1 MVSTRLRPSC
11 PRTFEIDLAIGLLYT
26 QRNRARPISNAVA
39 VLKALNIRN
48 FALVAELDIEFG
60 DGLTVITG
68 ESGAGKSILLDALS
82 LVLGARAR
90 RAAIRPGSSGC
101 DVSAEFD
108 IDRRPQVRDTLDA
121 LDMLLAG
128 DETTCLVRRHAGEN
142 RSRSFVNG
150 VPATL
155 SALQSIT
162 GPLVDVHGQDEH
174 RQLLARDVQRRLLDE
189 FGVAPELVSATAE
202 TFQERSAASRQL
214 EECRAEVARAR
225 ERKSLVGYQIDELTA
240 LGDSIGRFDELT
252 ATYKRLTRARELIGT
267 IGGATN
273 ELDEDLIARTSR
285 LATLLDGTDDPHPN
299 LRAAVDLATVAHTHL
314 EETLTE
320 LRRYL
325 DSFPE
330 DDRELAEVDAELAAL
345 HDLSRKHRIPGRDLG
360 AHLAKLEKELA
371 SLSVNENR
379 LADLE
384 TRAERAETRF
394 LTAAKLLS
402 KARRSAA
409 TTFSKSVTA
418 RFGELGLADASID
431 VEFQDAESAA
441 GLETVEFKATTNPK
455 YPAGGLAEIAS
466 GGELARISLAIEVV
480 AAERS
485 RLPCLILD
493 EADIGVGGVAADV
506 LGRML
511 KRLSKKTQVIAIT
524 HAPQLAALGDAHLKV
539 EKTTDQDTVIRV
551 LAGVERLE
559 ELARMLGGRTVTGA
573 TRDYARTLLAEAE
586 DSTGDSSVDASSVS
600 PQAASG

>member
-1 MVSTRLRPSC
+1 M
-11 PRTFEIDLAIGLLYT
+11 
-26 QRNRARPISNAVA
+26 
-39 VLKALNIRN
+39 LKALNIRN

-68 ESGAGKSILLDALS
+68 ESGAGKSILLDALA

-90 RAAIRPGSSGC
+90 RAAIRPGTSGC

-108 IDRRPQVRDTLDA
+108 IGSRPQVRDARDA
-121 LDMLLAG
+121 LDMLLAD
-128 DETTCLVRRHAGEN
+128 DETTCLVRRHAGES
-142 RSRSFVNG
+142 RSRAFVNG

-155 SALQSIT
+155 ATLQSIT
-162 GPLVDVHGQDEH
+162 GPMVDVHGQDEH

-189 FGVAPELVSATAE
+189 FGVDSKLVAATAE
-202 TFQERSAASRQL
+202 SFRERSAAKRQL
-214 EECRAEVARAR
+214 EESRAEVARAR
-225 ERKSLVGYQIDELTA
+225 EHKSLVSYQIDELTA
-240 LGDSIGRFDELT
+240 LGDSIHRFDELT
-252 ATYKRLTRARELIGT
+252 ATYKRLTRARELIET

-273 ELDEDLIARTSR
+273 ELDEELVTRTSR
-285 LATLLDGTDDPHPN
+285 LAALLDGTDDPHPN
-299 LRAAVDLATVAHTHL
+299 LRTAVDLATAAHTHL
-314 EETLTE
+314 EETLGE

-345 HDLSRKHRIPGRDLG
+345 HDVSRKHRVRARHLG
-360 AHLAKLEKELA
+360 AHLAKLEEELA
-371 SLSVNENR
+371 SLTVNENQ

-384 TRAERAETRF
+384 TRADKTETKFIAAAES
-394 LTAAKLLS
+394 LS

-409 TTFSKSVTA
+409 ATFAESVTG
-418 RFGELGLADASID
+418 RFAELGLADASIH

-441 GLETVEFKATTNPK
+441 GLETVEFKVTTNPK

-511 KRLSKKTQVIAIT
+511 KRLSKNTQVIAIT

-539 EKTTDQDTVIRV
+539 EKTSAQDTVIRV
-551 LAGVERLE
+551 LTEDERLE

-573 TRDYARTLLAEAE
+573 TRDYARTLLAQAE
-586 DSTGDSSVDASSVS
+586 DPAEEGVGRERATIRSRSLS
-600 PQAASG
+600 PDAASG

>member
-1 MVSTRLRPSC
+1 M
-11 PRTFEIDLAIGLLYT
+11 
-26 QRNRARPISNAVA
+26 
-39 VLKALNIRN
+39 LKALNIRN

-82 LVLGARAR
+82 LVLGGRAR
-90 RAAIRPGSSGC
+90 RAAIRPGTTGC

-108 IDRRPQVRDTLDA
+108 ISSRPQVRETLDA
-121 LDMLLAG
+121 LDMLLAD
-128 DETTCLVRRHAGEN
+128 DEAACLVRRHAGEN

-155 SALQSIT
+155 AALQSIT
-162 GPLVDVHGQDEH
+162 GPLVDVHGQGEH
-174 RQLLARDVQRRLLDE
+174 RQLLVRDVQRRLLDE
-189 FGVAPELVSATAE
+189 FGVDPRLVTATAE
-202 TFQERSAASRQL
+202 NFLARATATRQL
-214 EECRAEVARAR
+214 EESRAEVARTR
-225 ERKSLVGYQIDELTA
+225 EHKSLVSYQIDELTA
-240 LGDSIGRFDELT
+240 LGDSIRRFAELT
-252 ATYKRLTRARELIGT
+252 ATYKRLTRARKLIET
-267 IGGATN
+267 VGGATN
-273 ELDEDLIARTSR
+273 ELDEELIARTSR
-285 LATLLDGTDDPHPN
+285 LAALLDDTDDPHPN
-299 LRAAVDLATVAHTHL
+299 LRTAVDLANVAHTHL
-314 EETLTE
+314 EETLGE

-345 HDLSRKHRIPGRDLG
+345 HDVSRKHRVPARDLG
-360 AHLAKLEKELA
+360 THLARLEEELA
-371 SLSVNENR
+371 SLTVNER
-379 LADLE
+379 QLADLE
-384 TRAERAETRF
+384 TRAEKAETKF
-394 LTAAKLLS
+394 LAAAESLS
-402 KARRSAA
+402 KARRTAAA
-409 TTFSKSVTA
+409 TFSESITA
-418 RFGELGLADASID
+418 RFAELGLADASIE

-441 GLETVEFKATTNPK
+441 GLEAVEFKVTTNPK

-511 KRLSKKTQVIAIT
+511 KRLSKNTQVIAIT

-539 EKTTDQDTVIRV
+539 EKTSAQDTVIRV
-551 LAGVERLE
+551 LTADERLE

-586 DSTGDSSVDASSVS
+586 DPVEEAARPERATMRSRSLSSD
-600 PQAASG
+600 AASG

>member
-1 MVSTRLRPSC
+1 MP
-11 PRTFEIDLAIGLLYT
+11 
-26 QRNRARPISNAVA
+26 ARPISDALA

-90 RAAIRPGSSGC
+90 RAAIRPGTSGC

-108 IDRRPQVRDTLDA
+108 IDSRPRVRNTLDA

-128 DETTCLVRRHAGEN
+128 DEATCLVRRHAGEN

-155 SALQSIT
+155 AALQSIT

-174 RQLLARDVQRRLLDE
+174 RQLLDRDVQRRLLDE
-189 FGVAPELVSATAE
+189 FGVDPELVLATAKS
-202 TFQERSAASRQL
+202 FRARAAAKRQL
-214 EECRAEVARAR
+214 EECRAEVASAR
-225 ERKSLVGYQIDELTA
+225 EHKSLVSYQIDELKA
-240 LGDSIGRFDELT
+240 LGDSICRFDELT
-252 ATYKRLTRARELIGT
+252 ATYKRLTRAQELIGT
-267 IGGATN
+267 IGGAAN
-273 ELDEDLIARTSR
+273 ELDEELITRTSR
-285 LATLLDGTDDPHPN
+285 LVALLDGTDDPHRN
-299 LRAAVDLATVAHTHL
+299 LRAAVDLATAAHTHL
-314 EETLTE
+314 EETLAE

-330 DDRELAEVDAELAAL
+330 DDRELAETDAELAAL
-345 HDLSRKHRIPGRDLG
+345 HDVSRKHRVAARDLG
-360 AHLAKLEKELA
+360 AHLARLEEDLA
-371 SLSVNENR
+371 SLSVNETR
-379 LADLE
+379 LGSLE
-384 TRAERAETRF
+384 KHARKAETKF
-394 LTAAKLLS
+394 LAAARSLS
-402 KARRSAA
+402 KARRTTAA
-409 TTFSKSVTA
+409 TFSKSVTA
-418 RFGELGLADASID
+418 RFAELGLADASID

-441 GLETVEFKATTNPK
+441 GLETVEFKVTTNPK

-511 KRLSKKTQVIAIT
+511 KRLSRNTQVIAIT

-551 LAGVERLE
+551 LTADERLE
-559 ELARMLGGRTVTGA
+559 ELARMLGGRTITGA
-573 TRDYARTLLAEAE
+573 TRDYARTLLAEGE
-586 DSTGDSSVDASSVS
+586 ESSGDYSDETHSVS
-600 PQAASG
+600 PHAASG

>member
-1 MVSTRLRPSC
+1 M
-11 PRTFEIDLAIGLLYT
+11 
-26 QRNRARPISNAVA
+26 
-39 VLKALNIRN
+39 LKALNIRN

-90 RAAIRPGSSGC
+90 RAAIRPGTSGC

-108 IDRRPQVRDTLDA
+108 IDSRPQVRDNLDA

-155 SALQSIT
+155 AALQSIT

-189 FGVAPELVSATAE
+189 FGVDPKLVSATAE
-202 TFQERSAASRQL
+202 NFRARSAAKRQL
-214 EECRAEVARAR
+214 GECRTDVARAR
-225 ERKSLVGYQIDELTA
+225 EHKSLVSYQIDELTA
-240 LGDSIGRFDELT
+240 LGDSTDRFDELT

-267 IGGATN
+267 IGGATT
-273 ELDEDLIARTSR
+273 ELDEELITRTSR
-285 LATLLDGTDDPHPN
+285 LAAMLDGTDDPHPN
-299 LRAAVDLATVAHTHL
+299 LRTAVDLATAAHTHL
-314 EETLTE
+314 EETLAE

-325 DSFPE
+325 DSFPA
-330 DDRELAEVDAELAAL
+330 DDRELGEVDAELAAL
-345 HDLSRKHRIPGRDLG
+345 HDVSRKHRVPAGNLG
-360 AHLAKLEKELA
+360 AHLANLQEELA
-371 SLSVNENR
+371 TLTVNESR

-384 TRAERAETRF
+384 TRAEKADAKFLVAAES
-394 LTAAKLLS
+394 LS

-409 TTFSKSVTA
+409 ATFSKSVTQGFA
-418 RFGELGLADASID
+418 ELGLADASID

-441 GLETVEFKATTNPK
+441 GLEAVEFKVATNPK

-511 KRLSKKTQVIAIT
+511 KRLSKNTQVIAIT
-524 HAPQLAALGDAHLKV
+524 HAPQIAALGDAHLRV
-539 EKTTDQDTVIRV
+539 EKTTDQDTAIRV
-551 LAGVERLE
+551 LTDDERVE

-573 TRDYARTLLAEAE
+573 TRDYARTLLAEA
-586 DSTGDSSVDASSVS
+586 
-600 PQAASG
+600 

>member
-1 MVSTRLRPSC
+1 M
-11 PRTFEIDLAIGLLYT
+11 
-26 QRNRARPISNAVA
+26 
-39 VLKALNIRN
+39 LKALTIRN

-90 RAAIRPGSSGC
+90 RAASRPGTSGC

-108 IDRRPQVRDTLDA
+108 ITSRPQVRNKLDA
-121 LDMLLAG
+121 LDMLLTG

-174 RQLLARDVQRRLLDE
+174 RQLLAREVQRRLLDE
-189 FGVAPELVSATAE
+189 FGVDPKLVMATAE
-202 TFQERSAASRQL
+202 SFQARSATKRQL
-214 EECRAEVARAR
+214 EDCRAEVASAR
-225 ERKSLVGYQIDELTA
+225 ERKSLARYQIDELTA
-240 LGDSIGRFDELT
+240 LGDSIDRFDELT

-267 IGGATN
+267 IGSATS
-273 ELDEDLIARTSR
+273 ELDEELIGRTSR
-285 LATLLDGTDDPHPN
+285 LAGLLDGTDDPHPN
-299 LRAAVDLATVAHTHL
+299 LRSAVDLATTAHTHL
-314 EETLTE
+314 EETLAE

-330 DDRELAEVDAELAAL
+330 DGRELAEVDAELAAL
-345 HDLSRKHRIPGRDLG
+345 HDVARKHRVPARDLG
-360 AHLAKLEKELA
+360 AHLADLEKEFTSLA
-371 SLSVNENR
+371 VNENR

-384 TRAERAETRF
+384 TQAEKAETRY
-394 LTAAKLLS
+394 LAAAGSLS
-402 KARRSAA
+402 KARR
-409 TTFSKSVTA
+409 TTAVAFSKSVTA
-418 RFGELGLADASID
+418 RFAELGLADASID
-431 VEFQDAESAA
+431 VEFQGTESAA
-441 GLETVEFKATTNPK
+441 GLETVEFTVATNPK
-455 YPAGGLAEIAS
+455 YPAGSLAEIAS

-511 KRLSKKTQVIAIT
+511 KRLSKNTQVIAIT

-539 EKTTDQDTVIRV
+539 EKTTEQDTVIRV
-551 LAGVERLE
+551 LTGDERLE
-559 ELARMLGGRTVTGA
+559 ELARMLGGRTVTAA
-573 TRDYARTLLAEAE
+573 TRAYARTLLAEAE
-586 DSTGDSSVDASSVS
+586 DSRGDCDEAPSVS
-600 PQAASG
+600 PRAASG

>member
-1 MVSTRLRPSC
+1 M
-11 PRTFEIDLAIGLLYT
+11 
-26 QRNRARPISNAVA
+26 
-39 VLKALNIRN
+39 LKALNIRN

-60 DGLTVITG
+60 EGLTVITG

-90 RAAIRPGSSGC
+90 RAAIRPGTSGC

-108 IDRRPQVRDTLDA
+108 IGSRPRVRDTLDA

-155 SALQSIT
+155 AALQSIT
-162 GPLVDVHGQDEH
+162 GPMVDVHGQDEH

-189 FGVAPELVSATAE
+189 FGVDPKLVTATAE
-202 TFQERSAASRQL
+202 SFRERSAAKHQL
-214 EECRAEVARAR
+214 EESRAEVARAR
-225 ERKSLVGYQIDELTA
+225 EHKSLVSYQIDELTA
-240 LGDSIGRFDELT
+240 LGDSIHRFEELT
-252 ATYKRLTRARELIGT
+252 ATYKRLTRARELIET

-273 ELDEDLIARTSR
+273 ELDEELITRTSR
-285 LATLLDGTDDPHPN
+285 LAALLDGTDDPHPN
-299 LRAAVDLATVAHTHL
+299 LRTAVDLATAAHTHL
-314 EETLTE
+314 EETLGE

-330 DDRELAEVDAELAAL
+330 DDRELAEVDAEVAAL
-345 HDLSRKHRIPGRDLG
+345 HDVSRKHRVSAGTLG
-360 AHLAKLEKELA
+360 SHLAKLEEELA
-371 SLSVNENR
+371 SLNVNENQ
-379 LADLE
+379 LAVLQ
-384 TRAERAETRF
+384 TRAEKAETKF
-394 LTAAKLLS
+394 LAVAESLS
-402 KARRSAA
+402 KARRTAA
-409 TTFSKSVTA
+409 ATFSKSVTA
-418 RFGELGLADASID
+418 RFAELGLADASID

-441 GLETVEFKATTNPK
+441 GLETVEFMVTTNPK

-511 KRLSKKTQVIAIT
+511 KRLSKNTQVIAIT

-539 EKTTDQDTVIRV
+539 EKTSAQDTVIRV
-551 LAGVERLE
+551 LTEDERLE
-559 ELARMLGGRTVTGA
+559 ELARMLGGRTVTDA

-586 DSTGDSSVDASSVS
+586 DSVEGAMGRQRATTRSRSLS
-600 PQAASG
+600 PDAASG

>member
-1 MVSTRLRPSC
+1 M
-11 PRTFEIDLAIGLLYT
+11 
-26 QRNRARPISNAVA
+26 
-39 VLKALNIRN
+39 LKALNIRN

-68 ESGAGKSILLDALS
+68 ESGAGKSILLDALG

-90 RAAIRPGSSGC
+90 RAAIRPGTTGC

-108 IDRRPQVRDTLDA
+108 IGRGPQVRDTLDD
-121 LDMLLAG
+121 LDMVLAG
-128 DETTCLVRRHAGEN
+128 EEATCLVRRHAGEN

-155 SALQSIT
+155 AVLQSIT

-174 RQLLARDVQRRLLDE
+174 RQLLARDVQRRLLDDY
-189 FGVAPELVSATAE
+189 GVDPHLVSATAAS
-202 TFQERSAASRQL
+202 FVERESAKRL
-214 EECRAEVARAR
+214 LDECRTEVARAQ
-225 ERKSLVGYQIDELTA
+225 EHKSLVSYQIDELAA
-240 LGDSIGRFDELT
+240 LGESIHRFDELT
-252 ATYKRLTRARELIGT
+252 ATYKRLTRARELIET
-267 IGGATN
+267 IGAATN
-273 ELDEDLIARTSR
+273 ELDEELVARTSR
-285 LATLLDGTDDPHPN
+285 LAGLLDGTDDPHPN
-299 LRAAVDLATVAHTHL
+299 LRTAVDLTTAAHTHL
-314 EETLTE
+314 EEALGE

-330 DDRELAEVDAELAAL
+330 DDRELAEVDASLIGL
-345 HDLSRKHRIPGRDLG
+345 HDVARKHRVPADDLVV
-360 AHLAKLEKELA
+360 HLTTLEEELA
-371 SLSVNENR
+371 SLTVNEAR

-384 TRAERAETRF
+384 SGAGKAEASYR
-394 LTAAKLLS
+394 TAGESLS
-402 KARRSAA
+402 KARRYAAA
-409 TTFSKSVTA
+409 TFSEAVTA
-418 RFGELGLADASID
+418 RFAELGLADASID

-441 GLETVEFKATTNPK
+441 GLETIEFKVTTNPK
-455 YPAGGLAEIAS
+455 YPAGSLAEIAS

-511 KRLSKKTQVIAIT
+511 KRLSKNTQVIAIT
-524 HAPQLAALGDAHLKV
+524 HAPQIAALGDAHLKV
-539 EKTTDQDTVIRV
+539 EKTTDQDTVIRN
-551 LAGVERLE
+551 LTQEERLE

-586 DSTGDSSVDASSVS
+586 DSVEREPSLSRD
-600 PQAASG
+600 AASG

>member
-1 MVSTRLRPSC
+1 MAYSTPKE
-11 PRTFEIDLAIGLLYT
+11 TVA
-26 QRNRARPISNAVA
+26 ARPISDAAA

-108 IDRRPQVRDTLDA
+108 IGSRPGVRDALDA

-128 DETTCLVRRHAGEN
+128 VETTCLVRRHAGEN

-155 SALQSIT
+155 AALQSIT

-174 RQLLARDVQRRLLDE
+174 RQLLHRDVQRRLLDE
-189 FGVAPELVSATAE
+189 FGVNPKLISATAAS
-202 TFQERSAASRQL
+202 FRARSAAKRQL
-214 EECRAEVARAR
+214 EECRAEVASAR
-225 ERKSLVGYQIDELTA
+225 DHKSLVSYQIDELTA

-273 ELDEDLIARTSR
+273 ELDEELITRTSR
-285 LATLLDGTDDPHPN
+285 LAALLDGADDPHPN
-299 LRAAVDLATVAHTHL
+299 LRTAVDLATAAHTHL

-345 HDLSRKHRIPGRDLG
+345 HDVSRKHRVPAGDLG
-360 AHLAKLEKELA
+360 THLARLESELA
-371 SLSVNENR
+371 SLAVNENQ

-384 TRAERAETRF
+384 TQAEKAETKF
-394 LTAAKLLS
+394 LAAAKSLS
-402 KARRSAA
+402 KARRTTA
-409 TTFSKSVTA
+409 TAFSKSVTA
-418 RFGELGLADASID
+418 RFAELGLADASID
-431 VEFQDAESAA
+431 VEFQGAESAA
-441 GLETVEFKATTNPK
+441 GLETVEFKVTTNPK
-455 YPAGGLAEIAS
+455 YPAGSLAEIAS

-511 KRLSKKTQVIAIT
+511 KRLSKHTQVIAIT

-539 EKTTDQDTVIRV
+539 EKTTEQDTMIRV
-551 LAGVERLE
+551 LTGDERLE

-586 DSTGDSSVDASSVS
+586 DSGGDYDEASSVS

>member
-1 MVSTRLRPSC
+1 MAYSTPKETVPAC
-11 PRTFEIDLAIGLLYT
+11 
-26 QRNRARPISNAVA
+26 PISGAVA

-90 RAAIRPGSSGC
+90 RAAIRPGTSGC

-108 IDRRPQVRDTLDA
+108 IDSRPPVRDRLVA
-121 LDMLLAG
+121 LDMLLAS

-150 VPATL
+150 IPATL
-155 SALQSIT
+155 AALQSIT

-174 RQLLARDVQRRLLDE
+174 RLLLARDVQRRLLDE
-189 FGVAPELVSATAE
+189 FGVDPKLVSATAE
-202 TFQERSAASRQL
+202 CFRERSTAKQQL
-214 EECRAEVARAR
+214 DECRAEVARAR
-225 ERKSLVGYQIDELTA
+225 EHKSLVSYQIDELTA
-240 LGDSIGRFDELT
+240 LGDSIDRFDELT

-267 IGGATN
+267 IGGATT
-273 ELDEDLIARTSR
+273 ELDEELITRTSR
-285 LATLLDGTDDPHPN
+285 LAALLDGTDDPHPN
-299 LRAAVDLATVAHTHL
+299 LRTAVDLATAAHTHL
-314 EETLTE
+314 EEILGE

-330 DDRELAEVDAELAAL
+330 DDRELGEVDAELAAL
-345 HDLSRKHRIPGRDLG
+345 HDVSRKHRVPAGDLG
-360 AHLAKLEKELA
+360 AHLANLQEELA
-371 SLSVNENR
+371 SLAVNENR
-379 LADLE
+379 LADLA
-384 TRAERAETRF
+384 TRAEKADAKFLGAAES
-394 LTAAKLLS
+394 LS
-402 KARRSAA
+402 TARRSAA
-409 TTFSKSVTA
+409 ATFSTSVTE
-418 RFGELGLADASID
+418 RFAELGLADASID
-431 VEFQDAESAA
+431 VEFFDAESAA
-441 GLETVEFKATTNPK
+441 GLEAVEFKVATNPK
-455 YPAGGLAEIAS
+455 YPAGALAEIAS

-511 KRLSKKTQVIAIT
+511 KRLSKNTQVIAIT
-524 HAPQLAALGDAHLKV
+524 HAPQIAALGDAHLRV
-539 EKTTDQDTVIRV
+539 EKTTDQDTAVRV
-551 LAGVERLE
+551 LTDDERLE

-586 DSTGDSSVDASSVS
+586 DPVEGAVGREPLLS
-600 PQAASG
+600 PDTASG